1 VRYSHLAPEHLRAA
15 VAVLDGVLPG
25 GLAET
30 AEISARFS
38 ARACSPPE
46 TVRK

>member
-1 VRYSHLAPEHLRAA
+1 MT

-30 AEISARFS
+30 AEISAQEPVRLGK
-38 ARACSPPE
+38 